1 MGKAKAGQESLVAA
15 ERLRMQGGLGPV
27 NTGIPD
33 RVFFSC
39 GLTLNLGNY
48 ESARVDAGMATD
60 VRPDETLEK
69 ALLRAKDFVS
79 HEIEGQ
85 SIDVRRSLHERTGE
99 AQPASTTFKG
109 GAQAKTGK
117 RRY

>member
-39 GLTLNLGNY
+39 GLTLSLGKNTY

-60 VRPDETLEK
+60 VRPDETLEE
-69 ALLRAKDFVS
+69 ALLRAKDFVT
-79 HEIEGQ
+79 HEVQGQ
-85 SIDVRRSLHERTGE
+85 AIDVRRSLHDGTED
-99 AQPASTTFKG
+99 QPVPTFKG
-109 GAQAKTGK
+109 GAQTKK